1 MGRGCIVNVSGR
13 AWLYIWT
20 ILLSGGLVSG
30 WLFLQALDQLGGL
43 LLAVSVG
50 AALVKIFP
58 VAGPQG
64 TTTYDLSWVA
74 YGFALVVLGPAA
86 AVAVVW
92 VAHLAGWTTCWRRCP
107 WYVPAFNLASYAL
120 VVSVVGGV
128 SAEVITL
135 SLPLPPQLREVL
147 VLVLAAVLFAALS
160 HLSVGVVVRLVQKQP
175 FALSGIFAGLPLMI
189 EGTLFELGTLAGMLW
204 QHNPYA
210 VILALIPLY
219 LLFHV
224 LTVPALER
232 QTQIEPKTGLF
243 NARYFNEA
251 LAKELARAQRSNHSL
266 AVVVADLDWLRTINN
281 TYGHLAGDTV
291 ITGIASLLRCS
302 VRDSDVVARFGGEEF
317 AILMPDTSLA
327 DALDRVEGARARIAE
342 AHFVV
347 PTSSTP
353 IKATMSFGVA
363 VRELGGQTAQALLH
377 AADQAVYQAK
387 ARGRNQVCA
396 YQPDTLNV
404 AGSL

>member
-1 MGRGCIVNVSGR
+1 MNVSGR

-20 ILLSGGLVSG
+20 ILLSGVLVSG
-30 WLFLQALDQLGGL
+30 WLFSQVLNQLEGL
-43 LLAVSVG
+43 LLAVSVA

-86 AVAVVW
+86 AVTVVW
-92 VAHLAGWTTCWRRCP
+92 LAHLAGWTTCWRRCP
-107 WYVPAFNLASYAL
+107 WYIPAFNLASYAL
-120 VVSVVGGV
+120 VVSVAGGI
-128 SAEVITL
+128 SAEVMTVP
-135 SLPLPPQLREVL
+135 LPIPPQLRDVL
-147 VLVLAAVLFAALS
+147 ALVLAAVLFATLS
-160 HLSVGVVVRLVQKQP
+160 HLSVGVVVRLVQHQP

-204 QHNPYA
+204 RLNPYA

-219 LLFHV
+219 LLYHV
-224 LTVPALER
+224 LTVPALEH

-243 NARYFNEA
+243 NARYFTEA
-251 LAKELARAQRSNHSL
+251 LAKELRRAQRSNQSL

-291 ITGIASLLRCS
+291 ITGMARLLRSS
-302 VRDSDVVARFGGEEF
+302 VRESDVVARFGGEEF

-327 DALDRVEGARARIAE
+327 DALGRVEGARARIAE
-342 AHFVV
+342 AHFAV

-353 IKATMSFGVA
+353 IQATMSFGVA

-377 AADQAVYQAK
+377 AADQAV
-387 ARGRNQVCA
+387 
-396 YQPDTLNV
+396 
-404 AGSL
+404 